1 MKKPKRSGRLT
12 KSEWDFIERN
22 SDKMTAAELAEKMDR
37 DIGPIRNYLQKI
49 GKSKNKKA
57 ALETQ
62 AEYDLKGRPYWKE
75 LKAQFSVE
83 ELDMFLYHWKQIIA
97 QFRRDVMS
105 TEEMQI
111 IDLVKLEILM
121 NRALRSQQ
129 ESIET
134 VHRLE
139 RQLKAEEK
147 LGTKES
153 KEMCMSLMRQIAS
166 LNAAKESLGKD
177 YKELQGRKSS
187 MFKDLKATREQR
199 VQKLESNKT
208 TFAGLVSR
216 LVGDPDFFEEC
227 GREME
232 LMRSASSA
240 ARNQLHGYHTFGD
253 GQIDRVVLNATSV
266 MGDDDGK

>member
-1 MKKPKRSGRLT
+1 MVRVRT
-12 KSEWDFIERN
+12 
-22 SDKMTAAELAEKMDR
+22 
-37 DIGPIRNYLQKI
+37 
-49 GKSKNKKA
+49 KKA

-208 TFAGLVSR
+208 TFAGLVAR
-216 LVGDPDFFEEC
+216 LVGDPDFFEAQ

-232 LMRSASSA
+232 LLRMSSLKCKE
-240 ARNQLHGYHTFGD
+240 QLYDYHTYGD
-253 GQIDRVVLNATSV
+253 LQLDRPILNAESV
-266 MGDDDGK
+266 MGDENVTA